1 MSIDSIRTEI
11 NLNVQTVIDIIIIII
26 ILERRQ
32 REGETCLPLYS
43 DSGICDIL
51 SETPP
56 AQYPELLVQ
65 PGSPQT
71 HRWRADVLCW
81 CDDVVVRLPV
91 LRKPFYSFM
100 ILFGKVFPLR
110 HHPNDMLGR
119 IYVLRNRIT
128 LFEKLLLSSQG
139 NKQYWVPVS

>member
-51 SETPP
+51 YETPP
-56 AQYPELLVQ
+56 TQYPELFVQ
-65 PGSPQT
+65 PGSP
-71 HRWRADVLCW
+71 
-81 CDDVVVRLPV
+81 
-91 LRKPFYSFM
+91 
-100 ILFGKVFPLR
+100 
-110 HHPNDMLGR
+110 
-119 IYVLRNRIT
+119 
-128 LFEKLLLSSQG
+128 
-139 NKQYWVPVS
+139 